1 MNSKEDFKLR
11 IEFLEKLLSALLGDN
26 WRDLT
31 LEDAEIY
38 RMKKEGD
45 QINVLSKLSK
55 MANDEFDGRSRVEM
69 TIFGDGTME
78 CYQESVVDVSDKF
91 EHQTVKV
98 KTPLPQTCYRIT
110 EKGMQDMLMDLKC
123 AEWMDATKK
132 TAQGARAEI
141 DWLSE
146 LVCDYANGVLKEL
159 RRT

>member
-1 MNSKEDFKLR
+1 MNCKEDLNLR

-38 RMKKEGD
+38 RMKIEGD

-91 EHQTVKV
+91 EHQTVKI
-98 KTPLPQTCYRIT
+98 KTPQTCYRIT
-110 EKGMQDMLMDLKC
+110 EKGMHAMLMDLKC
-123 AEWMDATKK
+123 AEWMDATKQ

-146 LVCDYANGVLKEL
+146 LLSDYANGVLKEL